1 MEDILLMSG
10 EERIGCCE
18 KKKERKKKKR
28 MYPVSEK
35 CK

>member
-1 MEDILLMSG
+1 MSG

-18 KKKERKKKKR
+18 KKKKKKKKN
-28 MYPVSEK
+28 MYPVSEE

>member
-18 KKKERKKKKR
+18 EKKEKKKKTH
-28 MYPVSEK
+28 VSGIRK
-35 CK
+35 M